1 VQFGHLPSDRRV
13 WTEEEIAADVDV
25 FQQQMP
31 AQYDEYL
38 RQEIAANEIE
48 ADLGEEMGRL
58 AGRLFPDARESF
70 TEIAGE
76 QGAFFIAGI
85 GGKPEL
91 ENGFFYGDDSI
102 SFVST

>member
-13 WTEEEIAADVDV
+13 WTEE
-25 FQQQMP
+25 
-31 AQYDEYL
+31 
-38 RQEIAANEIE
+38 EIAANEIE